1 MYGSFFATQHFR
13 SFFMADISFNIACK
27 GVKIAATASMS

>member
-13 SFFMADISFNIACK
+13 SFFMADISFNIARK
-27 GVKIAATASMS
+27 GVKIVASSSMS